1 MTIATGWQRFLG
13 AKPGEM
19 GRANIPVSK
28 MGRRRMK
35 NFLDRHLLWH
45 GYFFGT
51 VVYLDSPYPGNH
63 VNYLHNM
70 RAWELHEKMIRW
82 MQRAQYRVILSSYDR
97 EDIRQQV
104 HDFTVIPV
112 SLVSAMGPERKN
124 REILVTNFELPR
136 LIPIGNNLSF

>member
-1 MTIATGWQRFLG
+1 MAPHEKL
-13 AKPGEM
+13 P
-19 GRANIPVSK
+19 
-28 MGRRRMK
+28 
-35 NFLDRHLLWH
+35 DRHPLWY

-97 EDIRQQV
+97 EATRQQV
-104 HDFTVIPV
+104 RDFTVNPV
-112 SLVSAMGPERKN
+112 NFVAGMGMERKN
-124 REILVTNFELPR
+124 REILV
-136 LIPIGNNLSF
+136 